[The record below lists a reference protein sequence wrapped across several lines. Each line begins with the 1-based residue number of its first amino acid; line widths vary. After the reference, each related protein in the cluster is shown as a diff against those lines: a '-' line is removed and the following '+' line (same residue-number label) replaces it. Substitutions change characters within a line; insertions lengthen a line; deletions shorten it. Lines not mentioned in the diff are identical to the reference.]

1 MKSPP
6 ECEPSTHPH
15 LVAYKN
21 IIPQLKINLKKN
33 PIYKKRETDLQRTM
47 TCTLTPFS
55 LSCLLLEL
63 ELKSPDRR
71 SLADLSVDRGVCDGD
86 GDGETIPPPL
96 LLCCD
101 EEEESISPLF
111 NYKTFSADSPQ
122 QFTKSAR
129 PPDQLSLSVS
139 ILLFI
144 KQKKKRER
152 INSASESDYY
162 YSINLSIDKNLHVQ
176 L

>member
-1 MKSPP
+1 M
-6 ECEPSTHPH
+6 
-15 LVAYKN
+15 
-21 IIPQLKINLKKN
+21 
-33 PIYKKRETDLQRTM
+33 
-47 TCTLTPFS
+47 
-55 LSCLLLEL
+55 EL

-71 SLADLSVDRGVCDGD
+71 SLAVLSVDRGVCDGD

-129 PPDQLSLSVS
+129 PPDQLSLSLFVS
-139 ILLFI
+139 ILLFT
-144 KQKKKRER
+144 KQKRKEKRE
-152 INSASESDYY
+152 NKF
-162 YSINLSIDKNLHVQ
+162 SI
-176 L
+176 

>member
-1 MKSPP
+1 M
-6 ECEPSTHPH
+6 
-15 LVAYKN
+15 
-21 IIPQLKINLKKN
+21 
-33 PIYKKRETDLQRTM
+33 
-47 TCTLTPFS
+47 
-55 LSCLLLEL
+55 EL

-71 SLADLSVDRGVCDGD
+71 SLAVLSVDRGVCDGD

-129 PPDQLSLSVS
+129 PPDQLSLSLCLY
-139 ILLFI
+139 ITI
-144 KQKKKRER
+144 YKAKKKRKER
-152 INSASESDYY
+152 E
-162 YSINLSIDKNLHVQ
+162 
-176 L
+176 